1 MLGCQLCVCVCVC
14 VHGHLN
20 GVRLSPVCVPHCVTE
35 GRAWK
40 SSRCCCKTTWNLV
53 RKSSV
58 HHRWHH
64 VQPANLTGTKNSTP
78 TPPKWVF
85 LGAAVS
91 PVHGGH
97 YANLSGCLGP
107 VAPQEFIIII
117 ARRGWECCECEP
129 ETSGSFFHEI
139 YIQGNPENVPNL
151 NLEKTHRMV

>member
-1 MLGCQLCVCVCVC
+1 MLGCQLCVCVCV
-14 VHGHLN
+14 HGHLY

-40 SSRCCCKTTWNLV
+40 SSRCCCKTTSKIKCASSLASCST
-53 RKSSV
+53 RKFN
-58 HHRWHH
+58 RD
-64 VQPANLTGTKNSTP
+64 KNSTP